1 MDSVQVILMA
11 HDTLRI
17 DHASHPS
24 ACISPHLELEAA
36 ACRPGA
42 GFKRAPLPL
51 ATEDNYLASV
61 RGDF

>member
-1 MDSVQVILMA
+1 MA
-11 HDTLRI
+11 HDALRV